1 MGDAIIIRP
10 RGRSGDKRMGL
21 RGGWPE
27 CTLWDMVRTFI
38 MTLAACVSGAAAQ
51 GEAEGMM
58 RYTVRRVPAAA
69 LEAIDFSRAGEGRIG
84 QVRPESSDHRPEIAF
99 RVLHDGTNLYVRFD
113 VKDRY
118 VRSVQTAYQ
127 GPVYTD
133 SCVEFFVRPKADK
146 GYFNF
151 EINAGGALLLSYV
164 EDPARTEKGLKLA
177 TPVPE
182 AWGRQVVIRSS
193 LPAVVDP
200 EIAEPVSWHVCYQV
214 PFALF
219 EAFVGEVGREGSVWR
234 ANFYKCG
241 DKTSHPHWLS
251 WSPVS
256 ALNFHLPAC
265 FGELCLE

>member
-1 MGDAIIIRP
+1 
-10 RGRSGDKRMGL
+10 
-21 RGGWPE
+21 
-27 CTLWDMVRTFI
+27 
-38 MTLAACVSGAAAQ
+38 
-51 GEAEGMM
+51 MM

-69 LEAIDFSRAGEGRIG
+69 LENMDFSRAEQGRLG
-84 QVRPESSDHRPEIAF
+84 QVRPESSEHRPETRF
-99 RVLHDGTNLYVRFD
+99 RVLHDATNLYVQFE
-113 VKDRY
+113 VSDRY
-118 VRSVQTAYQ
+118 VRAVQTAYQ
-127 GPVYTD
+127 APVCTD

-151 EINAGGALLLSYV
+151 EVSAGGALLLYYV
-164 EDPARTEKGLKLA
+164 EDPTRTPNGLKGF

-200 EIAEPVSWHVCYQV
+200 EIAGPVTWSVRYQV

-219 EAFVGEVGREGSVWR
+219 EAFVGEVGRREAVWR

-256 ALNFHLPAC
+256 ALNFHLPEC
-265 FGELCLE
+265 FGELAIE